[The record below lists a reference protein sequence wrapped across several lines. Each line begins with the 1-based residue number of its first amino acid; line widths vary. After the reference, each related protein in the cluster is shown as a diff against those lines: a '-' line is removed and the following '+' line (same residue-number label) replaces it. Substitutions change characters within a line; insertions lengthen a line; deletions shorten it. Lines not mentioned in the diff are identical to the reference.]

1 MRIVGGKYKG
11 RVLVQIKNEKIRPTS
26 DMARESIF
34 NILQNQIYGVDF
46 LDLFC
51 GTGAMGIEALSRGA
65 ARVTFND
72 ASRESIAL
80 LKKNLEKLNVDEDYK
95 VCNYDALTLLR
106 NGGDYD
112 MIYIDPPYKT
122 DLGIKSLNLVSGA
135 LNDDG
140 IVIFEDEKPFNG
152 TVDGLV
158 VYDSR
163 KYGRVHLTFFRKVSE
178 QPKGE

>member
-11 RVLVQIKNEKIRPTS
+11 RVLAEIKNEKVRPTS

-34 NILQNQIYGVDF
+34 NILQNEIYGVNF

-72 ASRESIAL
+72 ASRESVAL
-80 LKKNLEKLNVDEDYK
+80 LKKNLEKLKVDDEYK
-95 VCNYDALTLLR
+95 VCNYDALTLLK

-112 MIYIDPPYKT
+112 IIYIDPPYKT
-122 DLGIKSLNLVSGA
+122 DLGVSALRLCSGA
-135 LNDDG
+135 LSDG
-140 IVIFEDEKPFNG
+140 GIAIFEDEKPFDG
-152 TVDGLV
+152 TVDGLIL
-158 VYDSR
+158 YDRR
-163 KYGRVHLTFFRKVSE
+163 KYGRVHLTFFRKE
-178 QPKGE
+178 N